1 MFFSASDIIVVLL
14 YFAVVLF
21 IGIWRGGPKSSSGSS
36 LRNYFLSGSNLPWWI
51 AGTSMVAT
59 TFAVDTPLWVAGK
72 VGQYGIAANWLWWSM
87 AAGGLLTVFFFAR
100 LWRRAGVLTD
110 LELIELRYSGKAAA
124 FLRGFRA
131 CYTGF
136 ALNCIIMG
144 WVNLALLRICEV
156 LLPEYN
162 ARLLLLLCLIF
173 TLLYVSIGG
182 LRGLILADAFQF
194 LIALGGCILLASYAL
209 GAHSLLEKG
218 GLEQNLPASFF

>member
-1 MFFSASDIIVVLL
+1 MLFADSDIIVILL
-14 YFAVVLF
+14 YFAISLSLGF
-21 IGIWRGGPKSSSGSS
+21 WGGRTKNPS
-36 LRNYFLSGSNLPWWI
+36 LQNYFLSGSKLPWWV

-72 VGQYGIAANWLWWSM
+72 VGQGGIAANWLWWSM

-110 LELIELRYSGKAAA
+110 LELIELRYSGKTAA

-136 ALNCIIMG
+136 ILNCIVMG
-144 WVNLALLRICEV
+144 WVNLALLRVCEV

-162 ARLLLLLCLIF
+162 AQAFGFALSCFYSALCEYWRTKRACL
-173 TLLYVSIGG
+173 
-182 LRGLILADAFQF
+182 
-194 LIALGGCILLASYAL
+194 C
-209 GAHSLLEKG
+209 
-218 GLEQNLPASFF
+218 